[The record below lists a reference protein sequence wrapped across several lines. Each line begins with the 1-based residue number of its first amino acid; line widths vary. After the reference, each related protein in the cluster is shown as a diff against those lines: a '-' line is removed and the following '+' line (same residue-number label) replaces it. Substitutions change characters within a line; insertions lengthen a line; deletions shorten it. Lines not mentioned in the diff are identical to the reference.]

1 MNREKYLKEI
11 IDEFQD
17 WYIPNNHSKNIDYYK
32 ETITKNY
39 LETLSKNDFK
49 KFFTNFIYEGGKV
62 QSGGERSKHKYIAT
76 LNNDYSN
83 FRSFVLE
90 PFDRNFN
97 LQDWFK
103 RIDDFNGFGIGIATI
118 YLNRVNTDV
127 YPIMN
132 NKTLN
137 ASNKLGY
144 QISSTKNFSN
154 YELVKKIQTDLI
166 TQFPVLENFYK
177 ADAFNH
183 FIIAEYEGKWLID
196 SYIQLNAFEDR
207 LEQEKIA
214 HLVET
219 DSKKLNKDELY
230 QQIVNCAK
238 DNTEYITIQGKRVK
252 RHNYLMVK
260 IKEYRGY
267 KCQFC
272 SHEIPKENGGFY
284 IEACH
289 INAKY
294 SGGKDSLENI
304 LILCPNCHKLFD
316 NWSHENEKWT
326 KNEYRVTL
334 NGKEY
339 KAKIKQSTTA

>member
-11 IDEFQD
+11 IDEFQE
-17 WYIPNNHSKNIDYYK
+17 WYIPNNHNKNIDYYK
-32 ETITKNY
+32 ETITKDY
-39 LETLSKNDFK
+39 LQTLSKNDFK

-83 FRSFVLE
+83 FKSFVLE
-90 PFDRNFN
+90 PFDKNFN

-103 RIDDFNGFGIGIATI
+103 RIDEFNGFGIGIATI

-132 NKTLN
+132 NKTIN

-144 QISSTKNFSN
+144 QISSTKNFTN
-154 YELVKKIQTDLI
+154 YELVKKIQTYLI

-196 SYIQLNAFEDR
+196 SYIQLNAFDDR
-207 LEQEKIA
+207 LEQEKIE

-219 DSKKLNKDELY
+219 ETKKTTRDELY
-230 QQIVNCAK
+230 QQIVNCENEK
-238 DNTEYITIQGKRVK
+238 TEYIEVHGKKVK

-316 NWSHENEKWT
+316 NWSHENENWT

-339 KAKIKQSTTA
+339 KAKIKQSTTD